1 MGKKESNEITVK
13 IKGTLQDLYTILEEK
28 HFKKIEMF
36 SINDTYFIPQNLEMN
51 KLATREI
58 LTKAILV
65 RDITRKMPEM
75 KYERTLTVKKKEIDL
90 DGNIINQSSIDCEV
104 LDIGIAKSF
113 VEAIGY
119 KSIMIIREDDIVY
132 EKDDFELAIKNIV
145 NGDKLIEIETNDKN
159 PAFNTIEKLKRK
171 LTEIDIPIYED
182 NYFVKK
188 AEIELDKI
196 LGR

>member
-119 KSIMIIREDDIVY
+119 KSIMTIREDDIVY

>member
-1 MGKKESNEITVK
+1 MT
-13 IKGTLQDLYTILEEK
+13 
-28 HFKKIEMF
+28 
-36 SINDTYFIPQNLEMN
+36 
-51 KLATREI
+51 
-58 LTKAILV
+58 
-65 RDITRKMPEM
+65 
-75 KYERTLTVKKKEIDL
+75 
-90 DGNIINQSSIDCEV
+90 
-104 LDIGIAKSF
+104 
-113 VEAIGY
+113 
-119 KSIMIIREDDIVY
+119 IREDDIVY

-188 AEIELDKI
+188 AEIESDKI

>member
-51 KLATREI
+51 KMSTREI
-58 LTKAILV
+58 LTKAVLV

-104 LDIGIAKSF
+104 LDIEIAKSF

-119 KSIMIIREDDIVY
+119 KSIMTIREDDIVY

>member
-119 KSIMIIREDDIVY
+119 KSIMTIREDDIVY

-188 AEIELDKI
+188 AEIESDKI

>member
-51 KLATREI
+51 KLTTREI

-119 KSIMIIREDDIVY
+119 KSIMTIREDDIVY

-188 AEIELDKI
+188 AEIESDKI

>member
-119 KSIMIIREDDIVY
+119 KSIMTIREDDIVY

-159 PAFNTIEKLKRK
+159 PAFNTIEKFKRK
-171 LTEIDIPIYED
+171 LKEI
-182 NYFVKK
+182 
-188 AEIELDKI
+188 
-196 LGR
+196 

>member
-119 KSIMIIREDDIVY
+119 KSIMTIREDDIVY

-171 LTEIDIPIYED
+171 LTEID

-188 AEIELDKI
+188 AEIESDKI